1 MVLLVCVVLS
11 THDWFMV
18 SQGLKKKKKTHTH
31 LQNQHWGPCTDI
43 WAHWSSEWTG
53 I

>member
-18 SQGLKKKKKTHTH
+18 SQGLKKKHTH
-31 LQNQHWGPCTDI
+31 ICRINTEVHVQTFEPIDPVNGQ
-43 WAHWSSEWTG
+43 E
-53 I
+53 